1 MFSPGKCTQAPLGNH
16 DSNSWGNHDSN
27 SWGSQVKLHKKTS
40 IQPGFSPQMVSLN
53 LFISGSHLIVTK
65 NI

>member
-1 MFSPGKCTQAPLGNH
+1 MFSPEKCTQAPLGNH
-16 DSNSWGNHDSN
+16 DSNSWG
-27 SWGSQVKLHKKTS
+27 SQVKLYKKTS

-53 LFISGSHLIVTK
+53 LFISGNHLKKKMIITK